1 MNKNGRKIDNH
12 MENPID
18 DAILYLT
25 DDICIYLNENYG
37 SIVTPNILT
46 TIGLMLGVLCVYF
59 LLEKM
64 YLLAFVFFWLTYLF
78 DCIDGHYARK
88 YDMITE
94 FGDYYDHIRDIFIIF
109 NIILVITIQLEDNY
123 LRIIFLVM
131 FAIQFFFMLLHMGC
145 QENNYQIQN
154 ESPSLNMFKA
164 LCFENNLIQYTKFMG
179 CGTAMLF
186 LSLSIL
192 FLYIKPFI

>member
-1 MNKNGRKIDNH
+1 
-12 MENPID
+12 
-18 DAILYLT
+18 
-25 DDICIYLNENYG
+25 
-37 SIVTPNILT
+37 
-46 TIGLMLGVLCVYF
+46 
-59 LLEKM
+59 
-64 YLLAFVFFWLTYLF
+64 
-78 DCIDGHYARK
+78 
-88 YDMITE
+88 MIS
-94 FGDYYDHIRDIFIIF
+94 
-109 NIILVITIQLEDNY
+109 IQLEDNY

-131 FAIQFFFMLLHMGC
+131 FVIQFFFMLLHMGC

-192 FLYIKPFI
+192 FLSLSRFF